1 MKRFLKPAGTAL
13 VMGGALALAVST
25 AQADEFTVTAV
36 KASAAPTLDG
46 DDNDAVWAQAPATSI
61 KAVKGINFGGSGE
74 TTGTIK
80 AAYVGDTLYMLL
92 QWDDPT
98 LSYQRSPYKKQAD
111 GSWVKV
117 RDPDDKGG
125 DNNKVYEDK
134 AALIWNINESI
145 FGFDRRGCQ
154 IACHAGEPGK
164 PYGNKYTAEEGE
176 LGDIWH
182 LKHVRTG
189 PVGQVDD
196 QYLDHTRYDKE
207 KAPGAGRKS
216 DPKTAGGYADIK
228 LADGKP
234 EFMNK
239 DAKPANNGGTYWV
252 KKGEEV
258 PFDDSKFKDGDE
270 VASIMV
276 APFEGDRGDI
286 NASYKWADGKW
297 TVEVSRKLSTG
308 SKFDVQFDYMSK
320 EYAFGIAYFDNAQ
333 VRHAFQERVLK
344 LVFEK

>member
-25 AQADEFTVTAV
+25 AAADEFTVTAV

-46 DDNDAVWAQAPATSI
+46 NADDAVWNTAPATAI
-61 KAVKGINFGGSGE
+61 KAVKGVNFGGPGE
-74 TTGTIK
+74 TTGSIK
-80 AAYVGDTLYMLL
+80 AAHVGDTLYMLL

-98 LSYQRSPYKKQAD
+98 ESLQRSPYQKQAD
-111 GSWVKV
+111 GSWIKL
-117 RDPDDKGG
+117 RDPDDRGG

-134 AALIWNINESI
+134 AALIWNINDSI

-216 DPKTAGGYADIK
+216 DPRTGGGYADIALK
-228 LADGKP
+228 DGKP
-234 EFMNK
+234 EFMSK
-239 DAKPANNGGTYWV
+239 DAAPANNGGTYWLV
-252 KKGEEV
+252 KGDEA
-258 PFDDSKFKDGDE
+258 PFDDGKFKAGDE

-286 NASYKWADGKW
+286 QAAQKWADGKW
-297 TVEVSRKLSTG
+297 TVEIARKLTTG
-308 SKFDVQFDYMSK
+308 GQFDVQFDDLGK
-320 EYAFGIAYFDNAQ
+320 EYHFGIAYFDNAQ
-333 VRHAFQERVLK
+333 VRHAYQERVLK
-344 LVFEK
+344 LVFQQ